1 MLCNSV
7 TVSWFA
13 NISSLCR
20 DVFVFLLLMKP
31 VILKFFVFQ
40 MADVIE
46 REEMEAVKRTYT
58 HTNNEAAKKENSEGK
73 GFVVTDAPWS
83 TSDFPAIGAPPLPSP
98 TGSDT
103 GKVPTWGPRK
113 KVWT

>member
-1 MLCNSV
+1 MV
-7 TVSWFA
+7 PY
-13 NISSLCR
+13 NIT
-20 DVFVFLLLMKP
+20 DVVYL
-31 VILKFFVFQ
+31 FQ

-58 HTNNEAAKKENSEGK
+58 HNNDAEMVKKKENSETK

-83 TSDFPAIGAPPLPSP
+83 TSDFPAIGTSPIASP
-98 TGSDT
+98 TGVGDT

>member
-1 MLCNSV
+1 MEVL
-7 TVSWFA
+7 
-13 NISSLCR
+13 L
-20 DVFVFLLLMKP
+20 FL
-31 VILKFFVFQ
+31 FQ

-58 HTNNEAAKKENSEGK
+58 HTQTDAGKKETAASK

-83 TSDFPAIGAPPLPSP
+83 TSDFPAIGAPPIPSP
-98 TGSDT
+98 TTSDT

>member
-1 MLCNSV
+1 M
-7 TVSWFA
+7 T
-13 NISSLCR
+13 
-20 DVFVFLLLMKP
+20 
-31 VILKFFVFQ
+31 
-40 MADVIE
+40 DVIE

-58 HTNNEAAKKENSEGK
+58 HSSTDSGKKENNAETK

-83 TSDFPAIGAPPLPSP
+83 TSDFPAIGVPAIPSP
-98 TGSDT
+98 TTTDS

>member
-1 MLCNSV
+1 MV
-7 TVSWFA
+7 
-13 NISSLCR
+13 
-20 DVFVFLLLMKP
+20 
-31 VILKFFVFQ
+31 
-40 MADVIE
+40 DVIE

-58 HTNNEAAKKENSEGK
+58 HTNSEPVKKESAEAK

-83 TSDFPAIGAPPLPSP
+83 TSDFPAIGAPPIASP
-98 TGSDT
+98 TSTDS

>member
-1 MLCNSV
+1 M
-7 TVSWFA
+7 T
-13 NISSLCR
+13 
-20 DVFVFLLLMKP
+20 
-31 VILKFFVFQ
+31 
-40 MADVIE
+40 DVIE

-58 HTNNEAAKKENSEGK
+58 HNNAESVKKESAEQK

-83 TSDFPAIGAPPLPSP
+83 TSDFPAIGVPSIPSP
-98 TGSDT
+98 TAVDS

>member
-1 MLCNSV
+1 
-7 TVSWFA
+7 
-13 NISSLCR
+13 
-20 DVFVFLLLMKP
+20 
-31 VILKFFVFQ
+31 

-58 HTNNEAAKKENSEGK
+58 HTSTDTAKKESNEPK

-83 TSDFPAIGAPPLPSP
+83 TTDFPAIGVPPVAAAPTS
-98 TGSDT
+98 SDT

>member
-1 MLCNSV
+1 MV
-7 TVSWFA
+7 
-13 NISSLCR
+13 
-20 DVFVFLLLMKP
+20 
-31 VILKFFVFQ
+31 
-40 MADVIE
+40 DVIE

-58 HTNNEAAKKENSEGK
+58 HTNTETVKKENTEAK

-83 TSDFPAIGAPPLPSP
+83 TSDFPAIGAAPIVSP
-98 TGSDT
+98 TGSGDP